1 MPIQLIRNLGQAVEL
16 QPRAIARLT
25 WQERQRARLA
35 VVLSTGESAA
45 IILPRGEPMRDGDIL
60 ASAEGFY
67 VGVENSAE
75 EIFEITA
82 PDSSQLMR
90 LIYHLANRHTP
101 AMLSEQAIWIEPDA
115 VLVDLVLHLGGQVKS
130 VHRPFQPEAGA
141 YHGAFAHHHEGHSP
155 SHSHGELD
163 SEDREFGS
171 IGEALSRAA
180 HAR

>member
-1 MPIQLIRNLGQAVEL
+1 MPIQLTRNLGQAAEL

-45 IILPRGEPMRDGDIL
+45 ILLPRGEPIRDGDIL
-60 ASAEGFY
+60 ASADGFY
-67 VGVENSAE
+67 VGIENSAE
-75 EIFEITA
+75 DVFEITA
-82 PDSSQLMR
+82 SDTPTLMR

-115 VLVDLVLHLGGQVKS
+115 VLADLVLHLGGQVKS
-130 VHRPFQPEAGA
+130 VHRSFQPEAGA
-141 YHGAFAHHHEGHSP
+141 YHGAFAHDHEGHAP
-155 SHSHGELD
+155 SHHHGALD
-163 SEDREFGS
+163 SEDREFGN